1 MFRPVLIR
9 RKLTVSLAIAVT
21 LAVGILIFKLH
32 NWAAAIPHGDI
43 DHDTFVSDMGKG
55 NYAYD
60 VLAPRERNLL
70 SRFPE
75 IAQRDNFKLAITF
88 KDGSTRVFEDNELPC
103 GPHEGEGD
111 CSIYHLYEIN
121 VGEDIAVVIEGHM
134 EGHEIHVF
142 SYGIGNPLTASD
154 IPHPSPSGNLWAIA
168 TSDDM
173 NGIWE
178 INVLK
183 RTGETLKLL
192 QSFPDQPC
200 EFESWQSDTSFS
212 VLCEDFS
219 ELGHAPPNRKKT
231 VSRIDNGRWS
241 IAPVD

>member
-9 RKLTVSLAIAVT
+9 RKLTVSLAVEVT
-21 LAVGILIFKLH
+21 LALGILVFKLH

-88 KDGSTRVFEDNELPC
+88 KDGSKRVFEDNELPC
-103 GPHEGEGD
+103 GTHEGAGD

-121 VGEDIAVVIEGHM
+121 FGGDIVVVIEGHM

-142 SYGIGNPLTASD
+142 SY
-154 IPHPSPSGNLWAIA
+154 
-168 TSDDM
+168 
-173 NGIWE
+173 
-178 INVLK
+178 
-183 RTGETLKLL
+183 
-192 QSFPDQPC
+192 
-200 EFESWQSDTSFS
+200 
-212 VLCEDFS
+212 
-219 ELGHAPPNRKKT
+219 
-231 VSRIDNGRWS
+231 
-241 IAPVD
+241 